1 MDYTIVLGIFTTI
14 FSGVSLFQFFTIKSL
29 KREKA
34 AEAKI
39 KEAQAREGE
48 ASADTIKLS
57 NLEKYLEVMGEQLIK
72 SQQENV
78 ALREQNTNYNKQL
91 DALNYKFTAVERKI
105 AGMQKTIDLEIA
117 RRKIAEDKICKKED
131 CPNRVK

>member
-1 MDYTIVLGIFTTI
+1 MDYTILLGIVSTI
-14 FSGVSLFQFFTIKSL
+14 FSGVSIFQFLTIKSL

-57 NLEKYLEVMGEQLIK
+57 NLENYLEVMGEQLIK

-91 DALNYKFTAVERKI
+91 DALNYKFAAVERKI

>member
-91 DALNYKFTAVERKI
+91 DALNYKFAAVERKI

>member
-48 ASADTIKLS
+48 ASADTMKLS

-117 RRKIAEDKICKKED
+117 RRKTAEDKICKKED

>member
-14 FSGVSLFQFFTIKSL
+14 FAGVSLFQFFTIKSL

-48 ASADTIKLS
+48 ASVDTIKLS
-57 NLEKYLEVMGEQLIK
+57 NLEKYLDVMGEQLVK

-91 DALNYKFTAVERKI
+91 DALNYKFAAVERKI